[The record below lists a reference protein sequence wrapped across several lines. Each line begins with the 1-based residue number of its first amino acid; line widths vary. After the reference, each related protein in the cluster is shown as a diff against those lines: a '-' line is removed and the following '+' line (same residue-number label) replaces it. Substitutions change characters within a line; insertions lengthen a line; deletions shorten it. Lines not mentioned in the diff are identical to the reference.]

1 MKNIET
7 KKVASAQEAIDII
20 NSLNYTNATFTY
32 NQTTRDDNANINYR
46 HFNGNGMGL
55 IEIVVNGK
63 LEIVR
68 FFNFFRNIIVDIK
81 LGDFTP
87 DYSRFDEVIN
97 ADDVQDSTN
106 VVTETA
112 EDTKEEPK
120 MKITTKI
127 AKNGATIY
135 YVNGERVSRDIALD
149 AANENRKGNLF
160 TFETGYWNE
169 NTKTVNYKTL
179 MIIAECTIKIQQKAF
194 LHDLGFRIIVSGVEV
209 KTFYASKDI
218 AYDIK
223 QARQNAAV
231 LANKI
236 AHAYICGAFGIRIM
250 GGCDIKILNAPITE
264 PDIDD
269 YAVTVEAQ
277 DAAIDAEIENAKSNL
292 RKIVD
297 VQDTPTDNFTAQLAE
312 LQAKVDAARAVYD
325 AKTNERMRLQAAVE
339 DAEIEES
346 ISYENLRVA
355 TSELDRFGD
364 ANAKEL
370 RNNLI
375 TSDIR
380 ATRELIIYSQAGSV
394 YCPALKYLDILF
406 INGKFEIRCDKEAS
420 CIVYKFAT
428 YYTPEQVTAAISQL
442 KDAIAHGKQTFQF
455 PSVEELNQP
464 LSLPTNIKDSL
475 QRAMQTAL
483 DKYKDFCRTGQ
494 LVRAEHELKLYN
506 ICRRAK
512 IQLACGND
520 EPPPEVKLPAP
531 FKPTDADSAPS
542 KILPTEFCLKYLND
556 AAPDGWT
563 VTADGKAFLVK
574 FKGNVIATLDSLA
587 TAKAL
592 PPDKFFAQ
600 FTPLVDK
607 NFEPKEIFLK
617 DLYRERSELLAMRDE
632 LPDDSDR
639 LPTID
644 AMIKQLDRDIAK
656 AEFAE
661 YERTGIPIWF

>member
-1 MKNIET
+1 MTITTKENAAGRISTYYVDGVKTRKCEIEGAIYDAARKDEIIYVDYYTGQEFKSLVRSCYRNMK
-7 KKVASAQEAIDII
+7 VVF
-20 NSLNYTNATFTY
+20 TNGTHGA
-32 NQTTRDDNANINYR
+32 
-46 HFNGNGMGL
+46 HLM
-55 IEIVVNGK
+55 
-63 LEIVR
+63 
-68 FFNFFRNIIVDIK
+68 
-81 LGDFTP
+81 
-87 DYSRFDEVIN
+87 
-97 ADDVQDSTN
+97 
-106 VVTETA
+106 TETA
-112 EDTKEEPK
+112 
-120 MKITTKI
+120 
-127 AKNGATIY
+127 
-135 YVNGERVSRDIALD
+135 
-149 AANENRKGNLF
+149 
-160 TFETGYWNE
+160 
-169 NTKTVNYKTL
+169 
-179 MIIAECTIKIQQKAF
+179 AE
-194 LHDLGFRIIVSGVEV
+194 DLGWRVIKKYRGTYCGLNVCEVEEMTV
-209 KTFYASKDI
+209 EA
-218 AYDIK
+218 
-223 QARQNAAV
+223 
-231 LANKI
+231 
-236 AHAYICGAFGIRIM
+236 
-250 GGCDIKILNAPITE
+250 
-264 PDIDD
+264 DIDD

-339 DAEIEES
+339 DAKIEES

-520 EPPPEVKLPAP
+520 QPPPEVKLPAP

-592 PPDKFFAQ
+592 PPDKFFDQ
-600 FTPLVDK
+600 FTPLAKKD
-607 NFEPKEIFLK
+607 FEPKEIFIK
-617 DLYRERSELLAMRDE
+617 DLYRELNELLDMRDE

-644 AMIKQLDRDIAK
+644 AMIDQLKRDIAK
-656 AEFAE
+656 AEFDE
-661 YERTGIPIWF
+661 WERTGIPIWF

>member
-106 VVTETA
+106 VEIKDSGANTNAYVLDGEDPAPTFITVSQKRLFSGYPVVKFDGKRVSMKKAVKDIKSYFGRVPFKVKNQHGDIFTITKHIGILRLSEAWSVIEQELRKCA
-112 EDTKEEPK
+112 EYQYPL
-120 MKITTKI
+120 
-127 AKNGATIY
+127 ATIEKIR
-135 YVNGERVSRDIALD
+135 NHFLKPQD
-149 AANENRKGNLF
+149 AQD
-160 TFETGYWNE
+160 ET
-169 NTKTVNYKTL
+169 
-179 MIIAECTIKIQQKAF
+179 IP
-194 LHDLGFRIIVSGVEV
+194 
-209 KTFYASKDI
+209 YA
-218 AYDIK
+218 A
-223 QARQNAAV
+223 
-231 LANKI
+231 
-236 AHAYICGAFGIRIM
+236 
-250 GGCDIKILNAPITE
+250 TE
-264 PDIDD
+264 PNIDD

-339 DAEIEES
+339 DAKIEES

>member
-1 MKNIET
+1 MTIET

-106 VVTETA
+106 VEIKDSGANTNAYVLDGEDPAPTFITVSQKRLFSGYPVVKFDGKRVSMKKAVKDIKSYFGRVPFKVKNQHGDIFTITKHIGILRLSEAWSVIEQELRKCA
-112 EDTKEEPK
+112 EYQYPL
-120 MKITTKI
+120 
-127 AKNGATIY
+127 ATI
-135 YVNGERVSRDIALD
+135 EKIHKHFLKLQD
-149 AANENRKGNLF
+149 AQD
-160 TFETGYWNE
+160 ETI
-169 NTKTVNYKTL
+169 T
-179 MIIAECTIKIQQKAF
+179 
-194 LHDLGFRIIVSGVEV
+194 
-209 KTFYASKDI
+209 YA
-218 AYDIK
+218 A
-223 QARQNAAV
+223 
-231 LANKI
+231 
-236 AHAYICGAFGIRIM
+236 
-250 GGCDIKILNAPITE
+250 TE
-264 PDIDD
+264 PNIDD

-339 DAEIEES
+339 DAKIEES

-428 YYTPEQVTAAISQL
+428 YHTPEQVTAAISQL